1 MRSSWIRPQQV
12 CAGGSRAVVRLSVT
26 CWRFS
31 SWSAGLSACRD
42 VLLVTGERGA
52 RGGYFRKVN
61 GFSILS
67 HTEQTGDHATNDVPE
82 RRSSKGAAE
91 QQPLS
96 TAPPQLSSVA
106 LQVLGPH
113 MRGPAGCLS
122 GFGSS
127 TCLAH
132 LSRAPAALPRGG
144 RNKWERDR
152 QVESTCF
159 SYLEESR
166 WKTGGLTEDLPGFSS
181 TFLLLF
187 FFLISPEVHKRIG
200 VSNHPKIL
208 KPKWADKSAITQ
220 T

>member
-1 MRSSWIRPQQV
+1 MRSSSIRPQQV

-96 TAPPQLSSVA
+96 TAPPSAQLG
-106 LQVLGPH
+106 GPPGSPSPHEGPCRMSFGVWIVH
-113 MRGPAGCLS
+113 MP
-122 GFGSS
+122 
-127 TCLAH
+127 
-132 LSRAPAALPRGG
+132 RAPVPSSCSPSTRREEQVGEGQTGGKHLLLIFGGEQVENWRSHRRFTRFQFHLFVVVFFFNFPRG
-144 RNKWERDR
+144 
-152 QVESTCF
+152 S
-159 SYLEESR
+159 
-166 WKTGGLTEDLPGFSS
+166 
-181 TFLLLF
+181 
-187 FFLISPEVHKRIG
+187 
-200 VSNHPKIL
+200 
-208 KPKWADKSAITQ
+208 
-220 T
+220 